1 MPGEDWTR
9 SVEAFAEAAAWFP
22 AVAAGARGRWDD
34 PGLGE
39 WTMRDLVGH
48 TGRALLTVETYLGQQ
63 PPPVDV
69 DGPVAYFRGVLD
81 AGDPAATARSV
92 AQRGREAGAALG
104 PDPAAAVA
112 KVAVRVVALVRS
124 TAADTALPTP
134 AGGMLLRDYL
144 PTRTFEL
151 TVHTCDLAAA
161 LGTDDPVP
169 PLAASETLALVG
181 ALALERGLAA
191 DLLLAT
197 TGRRALPPGFS
208 VL

>member
-1 MPGEDWTR
+1 VDAHSWAR
-9 SVEAFAEAAAWFP
+9 SVEAFAAAAAWF
-22 AVAAGARGRWDD
+22 AATASHVGDRWDD

-39 WTMRDLVGH
+39 WTVRDLVGH
-48 TGRALLTVETYLGQQ
+48 TGRALLTVESYLGHE
-63 PPPVDV
+63 PPAVEV
-69 DGPVAYFRGVLD
+69 DGPVAYFRRVLD
-81 AGDPAATARSV
+81 SGDPAATARSV

-112 KVAVRVVALVRS
+112 QAADRVVALVRR
-124 TAADTALPTP
+124 TAADTPLPTP

-161 LGTDDPVP
+161 VGADDQVP
-169 PLAASETLALVG
+169 PLAAGETLTLVG
-181 ALALERGLAA
+181 ALAMQRGQVA

-197 TGRRALPPGFS
+197 TGRRGLPPGFS